1 MSLGSI
7 VLLTVVWLAMSK
19 VLTCESLRNSGSHR
33 GRHKYKRRQLY
44 SGGNIGDLRLH
55 RDDLPLQ
62 HDPSLLLMDDD
73 NEAATDDSTFELDK
87 PLPIDQVAVP
97 VGGKAYLPCDTRNQD
112 PRKYKVSSGFFM
124 VMWFKEQKENNP
136 EDQSYGQAAPSSSSI
151 LSTSGEPIFTYDTR
165 QTSAKVP
172 NPPRWW
178 SSPMGFGDRA
188 YFHTLNSEQLQSDQD
203 TVDHLTV
210 DRAMATDTGIYRCR
224 IDFLQAPTRNRLVN
238 LTVIVAPERP
248 TIYFE
253 YGNSIGGDRPENYQQ
268 NSGNVIVVDE
278 GSLTVTLVCRVV
290 GGWPRPRLTWYH
302 ENAVLHSPYQL
313 VIDDNHSRG
322 YRKKPNNGSTTAGV
336 TVNRL
341 VLTNLTR
348 WHPIMSQRQQTLGT
362 ARLTCQASNSILYSV
377 SRPSAIAVNGNL
389 PPPATTEHTFIRLN
403 LKPTEVQIISIKGY
417 ANHLKS
423 NESHVIEKNEVFASE
438 DTVGHKKYTIRADR
452 VYQAECRSKGSRPLA
467 TIEWYLLK
475 KNQRFNVGQSINS
488 TRTMDASSLMVLLG
502 EKRGGATANLEST
515 ISGVVETHQT
525 PEIVTDK
532 DELVVTTSILS
543 FILWGPK
550 SAVINE
556 NDDNE
561 STLVCHAYNPV
572 IKTFD
577 RHYVETKITLDAQ
590 YPPIVELRF
599 GNRMLDTGRIGPGD
613 DVYFECAARANP
625 STTIR
630 YSWYH
635 NGVRLTQETEKRR
648 TDDGEKRGEK
658 RNSRLAGR
666 VIQYSQLGSL
676 VLQSVNTAA
685 AGKYSCQATN
695 GIDGDTNENRTTSNT
710 VRLYVKHV
718 PVCQHREDIYIIT
731 KKTDA
736 VTGPVIRCRA
746 GHGHPPTIEYHWKFY
761 PEQSEPETRHRGP
774 LESNEMTL
782 TGRSI
787 RELDSLLTESAVQG
801 SDGGISYAF
810 TTSTPV
816 LKSYLS
822 VVSAAASAF
831 SSAVRPNFLHGR
843 LECRA
848 VNTMGIQ
855 NKPCVYRITDK
866 TMINQGSKDLQEIT
880 DCRSI
885 SKKEL
890 SNEDSNS
897 TLTYPCGAKV
907 EGIVTSTNRRT
918 RFCITCSL
926 NTSSLQYHQQ
936 RPNYVLQLFKSTPG
950 DAPATV
956 VIAFNVTGV
965 TITENNNGNGR
976 TIISAQDD
984 DDYYSDPEEEDDV
997 VDSNKGDYNLD
1008 TKNAVQRVVFVID
1021 DSVEPGIYRGR
1032 IYNGYGGT
1040 ISAVIKGMI
1049 NVAAVPFNDI
1059 NDNDSSNYIIDDI
1072 GDKTDE
1078 SALGYAWRRVTVA
1091 LVDAFSLVLP
1101 PSAAGPEPDWDEDRA
1116 RPPHKR
1122 WRATSAALTAVLV
1135 AVVAALSCGICG
1147 VVAILYRRQ
1156 NYGHR
1161 RGDRGHVAYGLGC
1174 DGGGVDSADGD
1185 DAQEGTGK
1193 TVIVGRL
1200 KATDAAPPATD
1211 VDGARQQ
1218 HHNQQQQQQ
1227 RLLQQRQQQQQQQQ
1241 RQRQLQQQ
1249 QQQQQR
1255 QRRLQQTPIAA
1266 SDDARSGACTPLLH
1280 VQPLSRRVQYASRP
1294 EAAGR
1299 PLSATFPV
1307 SYAPDDDYDDDD
1319 YDATALRLRATD
1331 TSTVNCNAATVD
1343 RRDDGRGPDVVM
1355 STATTLHLADT
1366 VEELNRLLDYFENED
1381 LSYVRS

>member
-1 MSLGSI
+1 
-7 VLLTVVWLAMSK
+7 
-19 VLTCESLRNSGSHR
+19 
-33 GRHKYKRRQLY
+33 
-44 SGGNIGDLRLH
+44 
-55 RDDLPLQ
+55 
-62 HDPSLLLMDDD
+62 
-73 NEAATDDSTFELDK
+73 
-87 PLPIDQVAVP
+87 
-97 VGGKAYLPCDTRNQD
+97 
-112 PRKYKVSSGFFM
+112 M

-136 EDQSYGQAAPSSSSI
+136 IDQSYEQAASLSSSI

-165 QTSAKVP
+165 QTSTKVP

-188 YFHTLNSEQLQSDQD
+188 YFHTIDSEPRQRDQD
-203 TVDHLTV
+203 IVDHLTV

-224 IDFLQAPTRNRLVN
+224 IDFLKAPTKNRLIN
-238 LTVIVAPERP
+238 LTVIIAPERP

-253 YGNSIGGDRPENYQQ
+253 YGNSIGGDRPENYRQ

-278 GSLTVTLVCRVV
+278 ASPTVTLVCRVV

-313 VIDDNHSRG
+313 LIDDDHSRG
-322 YRKKPNNGSTTAGV
+322 YRRKPNNSATPISV

-362 ARLTCQASNSILYSV
+362 SRLTCQASNSILNSASNGI

-403 LKPTEVQIISIKGY
+403 LIPTEVQIVSIKGY

-423 NESHVIEKNEVFASE
+423 NESHVTEKNDVSPSE
-438 DTVGHKKYTIRADR
+438 DTTGHKKYTIRADR

-475 KNQRFNVGQSINS
+475 KNQRFNVSQSTNS
-488 TRTMDASSLMVLLG
+488 TRMLDISSLMVLLK
-502 EKRGGATANLEST
+502 EQRGSTSVISERT
-515 ISGVVETHQT
+515 ISGIVKTQQT
-525 PEIVTDK
+525 PETVTDK

-543 FILWGPK
+543 FVLWGPK
-550 SAVINE
+550 SAAVNE

-577 RHYVETKITLDAQ
+577 RHYVETKITLDVQ

-599 GNRMLDTGRIGPGD
+599 GNRLLDTGSIGPGD

-635 NGVRLTQETEKRR
+635 NGVRLMQETEKRR
-648 TDDGEKRGEK
+648 TDDGDKRGEK
-658 RNSRLAGR
+658 KNNRLAGHI
-666 VIQYSQLGSL
+666 IQYSQLGSL
-676 VLQSVNTAA
+676 VLQSVKAAA

-695 GIDGDTNENRTTSNT
+695 GIDSDSNDNKTISNT

-731 KKTDA
+731 KKSDA
-736 VTGPVIRCRA
+736 ATGPVIRCRA
-746 GHGHPPTIEYHWKFY
+746 SHGHPPTSEYHWKFY
-761 PEQSEPETRHRGP
+761 PEQAEPETHNRNS

-787 RELDSLLTESAVQG
+787 RELDSLLTETAVQG
-801 SDGGISYAF
+801 SDGGISYTF

-822 VVSAAASAF
+822 VVSAAASAS

-855 NKPCVYRITDK
+855 NKPCVYHITDK
-866 TMINQGSKDLQEIT
+866 TMINHGSRDLQEIT

-885 SKKEL
+885 LKKEL
-890 SNEDSNS
+890 SNEDSN
-897 TLTYPCGAKV
+897 TTMTYPCGTKV
-907 EGIVTSTNRRT
+907 EGIVTSPNRRT

-926 NTSSLQYHQQ
+926 NTSLLHYQH
-936 RPNYVLQLFKSTPG
+936 RFNNYVLQLFKSAPRET
-950 DAPATV
+950 PATV
-956 VIAFNVTGV
+956 AVAFNVTGV
-965 TITENNNGNGR
+965 IISDNNNGNSKAN
-976 TIISAQDD
+976 INVQDDDDD
-984 DDYYSDPEEEDDV
+984 DDYYFDPEEDV
-997 VDSNKGDYNLD
+997 VGRNIGDYNLD
-1008 TKNAVQRVVFVID
+1008 TKNAVQKVVFVID
-1021 DSVEPGIYRGR
+1021 DSVAPGIYRGR
-1032 IYNGYGGT
+1032 IYNSYGGT
-1040 ISAVIKGMI
+1040 ISAIIKGMI
-1049 NVAAVPFNDI
+1049 NVAAAPFNDV

-1072 GDKTDE
+1072 GDNTDE

-1091 LVDAFSLVLP
+1091 LADAFSLVLP
-1101 PSAAGPEPDWDEDRA
+1101 PSAEGSEPGWDDEDRA
-1116 RPPHKR
+1116 RPPHRR
-1122 WRATSAALTAVLV
+1122 WRATSTALTAVLV

-1156 NYGHR
+1156 RYGDR
-1161 RGDRGHVAYGLGC
+1161 RGDRGHVTYSLGC
-1174 DGGGVDSADGD
+1174 DGTGGDSGDSGDARDG
-1185 DAQEGTGK
+1185 AGK
-1193 TVIVGRL
+1193 PPIVGRL
-1200 KATDAAPPATD
+1200 KTAETAPPPAAD

-1218 HHNQQQQQQ
+1218 HQLQQQ
-1227 RLLQQRQQQQQQQQ
+1227 RQLQQRQQQ
-1241 RQRQLQQQ
+1241 LQ

-1255 QRRLQQTPIAA
+1255 QRRLQQLPTAT
-1266 SDDARSGACTPLLH
+1266 SDDGRAGACAPLLH
-1280 VQPLSRRVQYASRP
+1280 SQTLSRRVQLYTSVP
-1294 EAAGR
+1294 EATGR
-1299 PLSATFPV
+1299 PLSSTFP
-1307 SYAPDDDYDDDD
+1307 AARGPDDYYDDD
-1319 YDATALRLRATD
+1319 ATTAAAAAALSA
-1331 TSTVNCNAATVD
+1331 VHCNNAMTAD
-1343 RRDDGRGPDVVM
+1343 RRDDGRGPDIVM
-1355 STATTLHLADT
+1355 STATKLNLADSDKSGDNWPQKNQSQQT
-1366 VEELNRLLDYFENED
+1366 KFNTMNSDQKWSLNRLQYQKPSTTTTPRAKFTTVLTPTATAILTNKHTISKTIKPAIDEPISVSSRLILNALHRE
-1381 LSYVRS
+1381 SSI

>member
-1 MSLGSI
+1 
-7 VLLTVVWLAMSK
+7 
-19 VLTCESLRNSGSHR
+19 
-33 GRHKYKRRQLY
+33 
-44 SGGNIGDLRLH
+44 
-55 RDDLPLQ
+55 
-62 HDPSLLLMDDD
+62 
-73 NEAATDDSTFELDK
+73 
-87 PLPIDQVAVP
+87 
-97 VGGKAYLPCDTRNQD
+97 
-112 PRKYKVSSGFFM
+112 M

-136 EDQSYGQAAPSSSSI
+136 EDQNYEQAAQSSSSI
-151 LSTSGEPIFTYDTR
+151 LSTSGEPIFTFDTR
-165 QTSAKVP
+165 QTSTKIP

-188 YFHTLNSEQLQSDQD
+188 YFHTVNSEQLQRDQD
-203 TVDHLTV
+203 ILDHLTV

-224 IDFLQAPTRNRLVN
+224 IDFLKAPTKNRLVN
-238 LTVIVAPERP
+238 LTVIVAPDRP

-253 YGNSIGGDRPENYQQ
+253 YGNSIGGDRPENYQH

-278 GSLTVTLVCRVV
+278 GSPTVTLVCRVV

-313 VIDDNHSRG
+313 VVDDNHGRG
-322 YRKKPNNGSTTAGV
+322 YRKKPNNSFAAAATGV

-362 ARLTCQASNSILYSV
+362 ARLTCQASNSILHST
-377 SRPSAIAVNGNL
+377 SRPSTNAANVNL

-423 NESHVIEKNEVFASE
+423 NESHAIEKNDVSASE

-452 VYQAECRSKGSRPLA
+452 VYQAECRSKGSRPMA

-475 KNQRFNVGQSINS
+475 KNQRFNVGQSTNS
-488 TRTMDASSLMVLLG
+488 THTMDASSLMVLLG
-502 EKRGGATANLEST
+502 AQRGGTSANLEGT
-515 ISGVVETHQT
+515 ISGVVQTQQT

-577 RHYVETKITLDAQ
+577 RHYIETKITLDVQ

-599 GNRMLDTGRIGPGD
+599 GNRMLDTGGIGPGD

-648 TDDGEKRGEK
+648 TDDGDKRGEK

-685 AGKYSCQATN
+685 AGRYSCQATN
-695 GIDGDTNENRTTSNT
+695 GIDGDSNTTSNT

-731 KKTDA
+731 KKSDA
-736 VTGPVIRCRA
+736 ATGPVIRCRA

-761 PEQSEPETRHRGP
+761 PEQAELEHHNRGP
-774 LESNEMTL
+774 IESNEMTL

-801 SDGGISYAF
+801 SDGGISYTF

-816 LKSYLS
+816 LKTYLS
-822 VVSAAASAF
+822 AVSAAASAAS

-866 TMINQGSKDLQEIT
+866 TMINQGIKDLQEIT

-897 TLTYPCGAKV
+897 TVTYPCGTKV

-950 DAPATV
+950 EALATV
-956 VIAFNVTGV
+956 VVAFNVTGV
-965 TITENNNGNGR
+965 TMTENNNGNSR
-976 TIISAQDD
+976 TIINVQDD
-984 DDYYSDPEEEDDV
+984 GDYYFDPDEEDV

-1008 TKNAVQRVVFVID
+1008 TKNAIQRVVFVID

-1032 IYNGYGGT
+1032 IYNSYGGT
-1040 ISAVIKGMI
+1040 ISAIIKGMI

-1091 LVDAFSLVLP
+1091 LADAFSLVLP
-1101 PSAAGPEPDWDEDRA
+1101 PSDAGPEPDWDEDRA

-1156 NYGHR
+1156 NYGDR

-1174 DGGGVDSADGD
+1174 DGRSGDSADGD
-1185 DAQEGTGK
+1185 DGQEGAGK
-1193 TVIVGRL
+1193 TPIVGRL
-1200 KATDAAPPATD
+1200 KAADAAPPATD

-1218 HHNQQQQQQ
+1218 HHNLQQQQQQ
-1227 RLLQQRQQQQQQQQ
+1227 RLLLQRQQQQQQQQQQ

-1249 QQQQQR
+1249 QQR
-1255 QRRLQQTPIAA
+1255 QRRLQQTPTAA
-1266 SDDARSGACTPLLH
+1266 PGDDSSGACTPLLH
-1280 VQPLSRRVQYASRP
+1280 SQPPSRRVQYASGP
-1294 EAAGR
+1294 EVAGR
-1299 PLSATFPV
+1299 PLSSSFPV
-1307 SYAPDDDYDDDD
+1307 ACAPDDDYE
-1319 YDATALRLRATD
+1319 ATSLRAID
-1331 TSTVNCNAATVD
+1331 PAVSTVNCNAATAD
-1343 RRDDGRGPDVVM
+1343 RRDDGRGPDIVM

-1366 VEELNRLLDYFENED
+1366 DRSGGNWPQKDQSPQTKFSTTNSNHKWSLNRLPCQKPTTTTISRAKFTTTLTPTAAAILTNKHTISKTIKPVIDEPISVSSRVLLNALHRE
-1381 LSYVRS
+1381 SSI